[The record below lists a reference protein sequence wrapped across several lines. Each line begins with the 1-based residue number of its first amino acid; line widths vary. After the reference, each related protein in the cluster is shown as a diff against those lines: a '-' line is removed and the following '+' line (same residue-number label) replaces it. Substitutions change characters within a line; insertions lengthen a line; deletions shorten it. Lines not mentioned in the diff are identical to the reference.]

1 MDFRRELQ
9 SKEEQITLIFDVDP
23 LLEVPESEL
32 GGFLSIYDEFIDY
45 KTQSADLGNIP
56 CPSEDN
62 QKDFASLVD
71 LFGKDKPNEFPK
83 PLAKIH
89 GLHHVHIFDGSND
102 RELTRWIG
110 KYQIQRVCDT
120 LLFYS
125 YFLHKEKHYF
135 YVLQFVGD
143 PDGHSYQKDVKEMSN
158 LIDRIKQYKK
168 SIEDSE

>member
-1 MDFRRELQ
+1 MSYRRESQ
-9 SKEEQITLIFDVDP
+9 SEEEQITLIFDVDP

-32 GGFLSIYDEFIDY
+32 GGFLRIYEEFIDY

-56 CPSEDN
+56 CPSEDT
-62 QKDFASLVD
+62 QKDFLSLVD
-71 LFGKDKPNEFPK
+71 FFGKDKPNEFPK
-83 PLAKIH
+83 PAAKIH

-102 RELTRWIG
+102 RELTKWIG

-125 YFLHKEKHYF
+125 YFLFEDIHYF

-143 PDGHSYQKDVKEMSN
+143 PDGHSFQQDVEKMGF
-158 LIDRIKQYKK
+158 LIERIKQYKK
-168 SIEDSE
+168 IVEESK